1 MYPETWKNSRYI
13 TFRYE
18 KCCSCHRTASVG
30 LRRDSYL
37 GNWAICTH
45 GVTKVDVNK
54 QTALFYECKGR
65 RTISRDEYNEQ
76 ENPFP
81 ILHLKL
87 ADTTHM
93 LAVWENKKQFLDA
106 AVAG

>member
-1 MYPETWKNSRYI
+1 MYPETWKNSKYI

-37 GNWAICTH
+37 GNWALCTH

-54 QTALFYECKGR
+54 QTALFYECKGGG
-65 RTISRDEYNEQ
+65 Q
-76 ENPFP
+76 
-81 ILHLKL
+81 
-87 ADTTHM
+87 
-93 LAVWENKKQFLDA
+93 LAVMNTMNRRIRFRFCT
-106 AVAG
+106 

>member
-1 MYPETWKNSRYI
+1 MHPWCDKGG
-13 TFRYE
+13 
-18 KCCSCHRTASVG
+18 CQ
-30 LRRDSYL
+30 
-37 GNWAICTH
+37 
-45 GVTKVDVNK
+45 
-54 QTALFYECKGR
+54 QTDGTILVQGR